1 MDFAFLYDRPRHLF
15 FIGYNLSAAR
25 MDEHHYDLLASEA
38 RLASF
43 VAIAA
48 GAVPEEHWLHLGRPI
63 GRVAGTRALLSW
75 SGTLFE
81 YLMPELLLRE
91 AEATLLGNSC
101 VAAVREQIAY
111 GRR

>member
-48 GAVPEEHWLHLGRPI
+48 GAVPEEHWLHLGRAMGRI
-63 GRVAGTRALLSW
+63 GGTRGLLSW
-75 SGTLFE
+75 SGTMFE
-81 YLMPELLLRE
+81 YLMPTVLLRE
-91 AEATLLGNSC
+91 GEETLIGHSC
-101 VAAVREQIAY
+101 RA
-111 GRR
+111 